1 MAERSNFKAMMLF
14 TTFNVFIY
22 AIPAHWMW
30 SEIGWLRTL
39 GARDLAGA
47 GIVHQLGGFSG
58 LVGAYFIGIYEKTY
72 SKVRNSSTCGNKRAG
87 ENFSLKE

>member
-22 AIPAHWMW
+22 VIPAHWMW
-30 SEIGWLRTL
+30 SEIGWLRNL
-39 GARDLAGA
+39 GARDLAGS

-58 LVGAYFIGIYEKTY
+58 LVGAYFIGIYEKTLNIESVI
-72 SKVRNSSTCGNKRAG
+72 SKHLKL
-87 ENFSLKE
+87 ENFRQG